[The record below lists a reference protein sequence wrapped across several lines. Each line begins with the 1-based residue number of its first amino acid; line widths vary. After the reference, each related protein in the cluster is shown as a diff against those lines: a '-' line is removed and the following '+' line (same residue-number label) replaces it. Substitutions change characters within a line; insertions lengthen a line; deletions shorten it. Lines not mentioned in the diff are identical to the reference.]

1 MLITIRSMM
10 FMIGKGMAALGL
22 GGLILW
28 QVAIRS
34 GPLDGVAIVHVSS
47 PNVDVSV
54 DDVQYH
60 VESLLDSPIVCN
72 LSPGV
77 HMVRM
82 IRNGQVLYEEKFT
95 LDLADEIV
103 LVAWE
108 PRSETPAHAAPPNQ
122 LHKRGRRPAR
132 EGRTRP

>member
-77 HMVRM
+77 HMVPHDTERAS
-82 IRNGQVLYEEKFT
+82 V
-95 LDLADEIV
+95 V
-103 LVAWE
+103 
-108 PRSETPAHAAPPNQ
+108 
-122 LHKRGRRPAR
+122 
-132 EGRTRP
+132 